1 MNSLI
6 EPGDHICQRRLAG
19 ARTANNANDLSRLSR
34 KADMLQRRCAG
45 FRVMGCNILK
55 GYSAAVQSVVSILRN
70 LTAVAGREEKWLQY
84 LWVVLGVVLG
94 LYFNNRGLFGWLPVV
109 ANLEYSV
116 AVFKFKDDERALK
129 IAFCINVI
137 LFTIFNAGLFNIVG
151 VCCSTVVLVTTIMSL
166 VNGKKE
172 KNSL

>member
-1 MNSLI
+1 MNILIGNLCSL
-6 EPGDHICQRRLAG
+6 LAMVTDSIG
-19 ARTANNANDLSRLSR
+19 SAQKTAKGVLIMQSVSQAIYCISGI
-34 KADMLQRRCAG
+34 A
-45 FRVMGCNILK
+45 LK

-116 AVFKFKDDERALK
+116 AVFQFKDNERALK

-151 VCCSTVVLVTTIMSL
+151 VCCSSVVLVTTIMSL
-166 VNGKKE
+166 VKGKKE

>member
-1 MNSLI
+1 MNILIGNLCSL
-6 EPGDHICQRRLAG
+6 LAMVTDSIG
-19 ARTANNANDLSRLSR
+19 SAQKTAKGVLIMQSVSQAIYGISGI
-34 KADMLQRRCAG
+34 A
-45 FRVMGCNILK
+45 LK

-70 LTAVAGREEKWLQY
+70 LTAIAGREEKWLQY

-116 AVFKFKDDERALK
+116 AVFKFKDNERALK
-129 IAFCINVI
+129 IAFCINII

-166 VNGKKE
+166 VKGKKE

>member
-1 MNSLI
+1 MDKSILI
-6 EPGDHICQRRLAG
+6 GNLCTFFAMVFN
-19 ARTANNANDLSRLSR
+19 TLSSTR
-34 KADMLQRRCAG
+34 KTPQGVLWMQ
-45 FRVMGCNILK
+45 NISQAIYTVSAIFLK

-70 LTAVAGREEKWLQY
+70 LTAIAGREEKWLQY
-84 LWVVLGVVLG
+84 LWVALGVVLG

-116 AVFKFKDDERALK
+116 AVFKFKDNERALK
-129 IAFCINVI
+129 IAFCINII

-166 VNGKKE
+166 VKGKKE

>member
-1 MNSLI
+1 MGVIIGNLCSL
-6 EPGDHICQRRLAG
+6 LAMITDSIG
-19 ARTANNANDLSRLSR
+19 SAQKTAKGVLIMQSVSQAIYCISGI
-34 KADMLQRRCAG
+34 A
-45 FRVMGCNILK
+45 LK

-70 LTAVAGREEKWLQY
+70 LTAIAGREEKWLQY
-84 LWVVLGVVLG
+84 LWVALGVVLG

-116 AVFKFKDDERALK
+116 AVFKFKDNERALK
-129 IAFCINVI
+129 IAFCINII

-166 VNGKKE
+166 VKGKKE

>member
-1 MNSLI
+1 MNILIGNLCSL
-6 EPGDHICQRRLAG
+6 LAMVTDSIG
-19 ARTANNANDLSRLSR
+19 SAQKTAKGVLIMQSVSQAIYCISGI
-34 KADMLQRRCAG
+34 A
-45 FRVMGCNILK
+45 LK

-70 LTAVAGREEKWLQY
+70 LTAIAGREEKWLQY

-116 AVFKFKDDERALK
+116 AVFKFKDNERALK

-166 VNGKKE
+166 VKGKKE

>member
-1 MNSLI
+1 MNILIGNLCSL
-6 EPGDHICQRRLAG
+6 LAMVTDSIG
-19 ARTANNANDLSRLSR
+19 SAQKTAKGVLIMQSVSQAIYCISGI
-34 KADMLQRRCAG
+34 A
-45 FRVMGCNILK
+45 LK

-116 AVFKFKDDERALK
+116 AVFQFKDDERALK
-129 IAFCINVI
+129 IAFCINII

-166 VNGKKE
+166 VKGKKE